1 MPSLNIIGLYSAS
14 QSKGGGTR
22 SHVIGRGTEVNNKND
37 MENEGERDTDGS
49 HLNRLLPDK
58 SGKLKM
64 GGHDA
69 SL

>member
-1 MPSLNIIGLYSAS
+1 
-14 QSKGGGTR
+14 
-22 SHVIGRGTEVNNKND
+22 VIGRGTEVNNKND